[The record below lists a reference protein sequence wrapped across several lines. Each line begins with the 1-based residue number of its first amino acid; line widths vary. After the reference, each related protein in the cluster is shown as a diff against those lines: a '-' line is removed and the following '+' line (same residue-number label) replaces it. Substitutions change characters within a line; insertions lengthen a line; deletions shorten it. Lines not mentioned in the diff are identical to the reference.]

1 MGRVRVL
8 FTQQPWAQS
17 LSLGALT
24 PPHSR
29 THALPQ
35 KSSRSN
41 FGAMEEGPCSFLWA
55 NREKEAWC
63 LRFLDKGVSLQ
74 MQEIFLF
81 FCRVI
86 P

>member
-29 THALPQ
+29 THALPPKKVPEAILGQ
-35 KSSRSN
+35 WRKGLALF
-41 FGAMEEGPCSFLWA
+41 FGL
-55 NREKEAWC
+55 REKKRHGA
-63 LRFLDKGVSLQ
+63 
-74 MQEIFLF
+74 
-81 FCRVI
+81 
-86 P
+86 